1 MASKWGEVGLES
13 GSSPTWSR
21 VKRDKQYSVTR
32 VLMLLHTCK
41 KQSGHLKFQQ
51 NGYRHQP
58 SVVQILKM
66 VSLNSSS
73 IRLRQRADTTKLAK
87 GSST

>member
-32 VLMLLHTCK
+32 VHATA
-41 KQSGHLKFQQ
+41 HLQKAEWSSQ
-51 NGYRHQP
+51 
-58 SVVQILKM
+58 
-66 VSLNSSS
+66 VSTEWLSSS
-73 IRLRQRADTTKLAK
+73 TIGCANTEN
-87 GSST
+87 GVS